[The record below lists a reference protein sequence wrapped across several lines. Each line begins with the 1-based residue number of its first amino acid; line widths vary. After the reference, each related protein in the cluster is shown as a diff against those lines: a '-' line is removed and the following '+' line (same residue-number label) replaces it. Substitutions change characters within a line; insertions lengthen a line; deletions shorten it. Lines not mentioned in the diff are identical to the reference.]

1 MDSYPLSAFSGHE
14 LKVPA
19 IKESLLSQS
28 CNPHA
33 RTNCHSRSDKC
44 GETVVAL
51 LCSKVSVRSVNG
63 IPSSCLSYQ
72 ILNLST
78 YSLKEKIF

>member
-63 IPSSCLSYQ
+63 MSYQ